1 MNTDNNY
8 PQKVILEPSNSI
20 TKQNSHTLEDTLRQA
35 IEQSSYRTYILN
47 MQRVE
52 FLDNS
57 GLMTLLSLFKLA
69 QSLGKQ
75 LSFCSLTPAVKIVFD
90 ISQVNR
96 IFHLL
101 DTACLPENE
110 ADFMTI

>member
-1 MNTDNNY
+1 MNTS
-8 PQKVILEPSNSI
+8 PKVILEPTHSI
-20 TKQNSHTLEDTLRQA
+20 TKQNSDTLEQLMRQT
-35 IEQSSYRTYILN
+35 IEQSHYQTYVLN

-57 GLMTLLSLFKLA
+57 GLMTLINLFKLA

-90 ISQVNR
+90 ISQVSG

-101 DTACLPENE
+101 DNVYLAENDV
-110 ADFMTI
+110 DFVTIGA